1 MAPQGIKKG
10 GQLNEVTYQLPFT
23 SEPVPVRDGE
33 FGLAMVDAV
42 RALAVG
48 EGGMTLVDQQGN
60 GPELEALVPVS
71 TLLLPA

>member
-1 MAPQGIKKG
+1 M
-10 GQLNEVTYQLPFT
+10 
-23 SEPVPVRDGE
+23 PVRDGE

-60 GPELEALVPVS
+60 GPELETLVPVS